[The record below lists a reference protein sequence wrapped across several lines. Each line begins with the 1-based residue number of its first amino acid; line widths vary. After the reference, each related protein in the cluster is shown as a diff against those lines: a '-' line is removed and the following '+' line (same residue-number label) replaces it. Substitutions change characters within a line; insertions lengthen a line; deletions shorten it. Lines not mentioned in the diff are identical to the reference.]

1 MTNVDA
7 SLSGKGGT
15 PCNDTVIAELEK
27 TMSELLRTTF
37 ASRTTLRMD
46 VPEHHC
52 HVDTVCAE
60 ALAPGIPTLKLNSS
74 IDQRSTA
81 TAQWLEANGQMLIQ
95 NDSVNADVKSPQALM
110 SVYGVKAQML
120 APLILQDRLI
130 GWISVHYVSGTRVW
144 GAQDI
149 TALSHAIENVRTLL
163 QFHGWIP

>member
-1 MTNVDA
+1 
-7 SLSGKGGT
+7 
-15 PCNDTVIAELEK
+15 
-27 TMSELLRTTF
+27 
-37 ASRTTLRMD
+37 
-46 VPEHHC
+46 
-52 HVDTVCAE
+52 
-60 ALAPGIPTLKLNSS
+60 
-74 IDQRSTA
+74 
-81 TAQWLEANGQMLIQ
+81 
-95 NDSVNADVKSPQALM
+95 M